1 MTSKR
6 KRAKQKMEIKEIQ
19 QNFVKDLE
27 QAKSEED
34 LVSLKVK
41 YLGKKSVLYGALRS
55 LGSLGVNERKV
66 QGAALNKCRSEIES
80 NIKTKET
87 EILGNKKGSKIDFSE
102 PGKEFDLGHTHPI
115 TQVYEE
121 LFEIGKSLGFS
132 IAEGP
137 EIETDWYSFEAL
149 NIPKNHPARDF
160 ADTFYVNEEINLRP
174 HTSNV
179 QIRYMEK
186 HKPPIR
192 IIAYGR
198 TYRKDS
204 DVTHTP
210 MFHQLEGLFVDDRVT
225 FSDLKGVLT
234 TFAQGVFGKD
244 RKVRFRPHHFPFTEP
259 SAEVDVSC
267 GLCGGKGCRSCKYS
281 GWLEILGAGMVHPN
295 VLKNSGIDP
304 KKYQG
309 FAFGMGIERIAMLK
323 YEIDDLR
330 LFYDNDLRFLEQF

>member
-1 MTSKR
+1 MDIENIK
-6 KRAKQKMEIKEIQ
+6 KQ
-19 QNFVKDLE
+19 F
-27 QAKSEED
+27 EED
-34 LVSLKVK
+34 LEKANTKEDLASLKVK
-41 YLGKKSVLYGALRS
+41 YQGKKSEIYIALRS
-55 LGSLGVNERKV
+55 LGDLEEGLRKSR
-66 QGAALNKCRSEIES
+66 GAELNKLRNNVGYSIRAKENAISE
-80 NIKTKET
+80 TKREA
-87 EILGNKKGSKIDFSE
+87 KIDYTE
-102 PGKEFDLGHTHPI
+102 PGRKFELGHTHPI
-115 TQVYEE
+115 TQIYEE

-160 ADTFYVNEEINLRP
+160 ADTFYISEEVNLRP

-179 QIRYMEK
+179 QIRYMEN

-225 FSDLKGVLT
+225 FADLKGVLT
-234 TFAQGVFGKD
+234 AFAQGIFGKD

>member
-1 MTSKR
+1 MNIH
-6 KRAKQKMEIKEIQ
+6 EIKKQ
-19 QNFVKDLE
+19 F
-27 QAKSEED
+27 EED
-34 LVSLKVK
+34 LSKATSKDDLTNLKVK
-41 YLGKKSVLYGALRS
+41 YLGKKSAVTLTLRS
-55 LGSLGVNERKV
+55 LGSLSIDKKRE
-66 QGAALNKCRSEIES
+66 QGAVLNKLRSEIES
-80 NIKTKET
+80 EIKSREADIAGT
-87 EILGNKKGSKIDFSE
+87 KKGAKIDFTE
-102 PGKEFDLGHTHPI
+102 PGKKFDLGHTHPI
-115 TQVYEE
+115 TKIYEE
-121 LFEIGKSLGFS
+121 LFEVGKSLGFS

-160 ADTFYVNEEINLRP
+160 ADTFYISEEVNLRP

-179 QIRYMEK
+179 QIRYMEN

-192 IIAYGR
+192 IIVYGR

-204 DVTHTP
+204 DITHTP

-225 FSDLKGVLT
+225 FADLKGVLT
-234 TFAQGVFGKD
+234 AFAQGIFGKD

-267 GLCGGKGCRSCKYS
+267 GLCSGKGCRSCKYS

-295 VLKNSGIDP
+295 VLINSGIDP

-330 LFYDNDLRFLEQF
+330 LFFDNDLRFLEQF

>member
-1 MTSKR
+1 MDIEKIKNQFEDELGKASSK
-6 KRAKQKMEIKEIQ
+6 
-19 QNFVKDLE
+19 
-27 QAKSEED
+27 ED
-34 LVSLKVK
+34 LASLRVK
-41 YLGKKSVLYGALRS
+41 YLGKKSEVYSALRS
-55 LGSLGVNERKV
+55 LGSLSADERKI
-66 QGAALNKCRSEIES
+66 QGAALNKLRGDIES
-80 NIKTKET
+80 SIGAKELET
-87 EILGNKKGSKIDFSE
+87 SGTKKGAKVDFTE
-102 PGKEFDLGHTHPI
+102 PGKKFDIGHKHPI
-115 TQVYEE
+115 TQIYEE

-160 ADTFYVNEEINLRP
+160 ADTFYISEEINLRP

-234 TFAQGVFGKD
+234 TFAQEIFGKD

-323 YEIDDLR
+323 YGIDDLR

>member
-1 MTSKR
+1 
-6 KRAKQKMEIKEIQ
+6 MEIKEIQ
-19 QNFVKDLE
+19 ENFVKDLE
-27 QAKSEED
+27 QTKSKED
-34 LVSLKVK
+34 IVNLKIK
-41 YLGKKSVLYGALRS
+41 YLGKKSALYTSLRS
-55 LGSLGVNERKV
+55 LGTLDAEKRKV
-66 QGAALNKCRSEIES
+66 QGANLNKLKSEIEE
-80 NIKTKET
+80 KLKAQE
-87 EILGNKKGSKIDFSE
+87 LALAGVKKGRQIDLTE
-102 PGKEFDLGHTHPI
+102 PGEKFQLGHIHPI
-115 TQVYEE
+115 TQIYEE

-160 ADTFYVNEEINLRP
+160 ADTFYISEEVNLRP

-179 QIRYMEK
+179 QIRYMED

-192 IIAYGR
+192 IIVYGR

-225 FSDLKGVLT
+225 FADLKGVLT
-234 TFAQGVFGKD
+234 TFAQGIFGKD

-323 YEIDDLR
+323 YGTDDLR